1 MLLHEPFTLSQR
13 IKYRMLSNARFVQVI
28 AFMRSEGKDK
38 QANDPKSHPMIAA
51 AIIVPLV
58 IVDTETAELY
68 AILHFNH
75 KPVVLLTQKLSS
87 NKLGFMTCFQMFIS
101 VNRN

>member
-1 MLLHEPFTLSQR
+1 MSLHEPFTLSQR
-13 IKYRMLSNARFVQVI
+13 INYRMLSNARFVQVI

-51 AIIVPLV
+51 AIIVPFV
-58 IVDTETAELY
+58 IATAELY
-68 AILHFNH
+68 AIFRFNH
-75 KPVVLLTQKLSS
+75 KPVALLSEKLSS
-87 NKLGFMTCFQMFIS
+87 NKLGFMTCFQIFIS